1 MSGGVGPGGRFRHTF
16 SQRQVAIFH
25 EQRRDEA
32 DDASITVPRVEL
44 TRTFEPWFTTLVHD
58 VVNDNPAVPRVR
70 VATYGDASAAAIAV
84 ALKSNTCVTTW
95 DLHDS
100 AITDVGARAV
110 AAAMQPAFNRTVST
124 LDLHSNCIEYTG
136 CHALVHGLRHNSSLL
151 HLDLRDNNIG
161 DAGLQAFAG
170 LVAGQTE
177 KTEALHSCPLL
188 SLDVSANC
196 IGDIGAQAFLRRGL
210 TANTVLQS
218 LCLGRNR
225 ISDVSAD
232 AIGSTLQLGSIA
244 LQELNLAANRL
255 SDATCLALAHALGSN
270 KCLQKLDLSHNRVGD
285 EGAAALAGVNSTLT
299 ELLLASNLV
308 TDEGCTALAQ
318 SLGKPTREL
327 AHGAPICALRVL
339 DLSDCKIL
347 NPGALALAAGLRSN
361 SSLEVL
367 RLRSNQIS
375 SMGCEAFAD
384 VLRQNAT
391 LVELDLDLN
400 QITTAEAL
408 RDFVPVLT
416 EANTTLRVLRMGAN
430 IAHSVRLKQSR

>member
-32 DDASITVPRVEL
+32 EDASITVPRVEL
-44 TRTFEPWFTTLVHD
+44 ARTFEPWFTTLVHD
-58 VVNDNPAVPRVR
+58 VRNDNPAVPRVR
-70 VATYGDASAAAIAV
+70 VTTYGDASAAAIAV

-124 LDLHSNCIEYTG
+124 LDLHSNCIEYSG
-136 CHALVHGLRHNSSLL
+136 CHALVHGLRHNSSLR

-177 KTEALHSCPLL
+177 KTDALHSCPLL

-210 TANTVLQS
+210 PTNTVLQS

-225 ISDVSAD
+225 ITDVSAD
-232 AIGSTLQLGSIA
+232 AIGSTLQVGSIA
-244 LQELNLAANRL
+244 LQELNLAANRV

-285 EGAAALAGVNSTLT
+285 EGAAALAGALSHNGTLT
-299 ELLLASNLV
+299 ELRLASNLV

-318 SLGKPTREL
+318 SLAKPTREL
-327 AHGAPICALRVL
+327 AHGLRVL

-347 NPGALALAAGLRSN
+347 NPGALALAAALRSN

-367 RLRSNQIS
+367 GLRSNQIS